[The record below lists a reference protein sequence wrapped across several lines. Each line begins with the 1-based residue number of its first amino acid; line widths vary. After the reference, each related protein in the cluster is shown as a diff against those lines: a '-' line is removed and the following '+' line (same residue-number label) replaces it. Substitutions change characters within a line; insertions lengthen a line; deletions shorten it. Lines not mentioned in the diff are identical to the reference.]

1 MNEAQLEAF
10 NLVKS
15 GANIFITGAA
25 GCGKS
30 FTLEKIINWAKN
42 DKKYQIAVTASTGCA
57 SYLIRGR
64 TIHSY
69 LGIGIGKKTAKE
81 LAVFVKAK
89 KPYIVSKLKN
99 LDILIIDEISMIN
112 SELLDKISDFLCI
125 INRSDKPFGGIQI
138 ILSGDYCQL
147 PPVDGKYSFHAEI
160 WKKANIKI
168 STLTQQIRQNK
179 DEEFQK
185 MLEEL
190 RWGGCKNEIYN
201 RLKKLRKTSFAH
213 DITPTILY
221 SMNIDVDK
229 INNKKYKTLVDEGAE
244 TCVYKKKNPSTI
256 NTKAWI
262 DSYKIPEIIELC
274 VGAQVVLTW
283 NISQDN
289 GLINGSRGIVI
300 ELTSL
305 GPKVR
310 FLSGFEMVIDLLT
323 IKSEECDDIWVSFIP
338 LKLAWASTIHKC
350 QGMTLDAVVI
360 DLGDSIFE
368 YGQAYTALSRA
379 RSLDSVM
386 ILDISKNSFKTHK
399 DVLDFYRKKN

>member
-1 MNEAQLEAF
+1 MNQAQLETF

-15 GANIFITGAA
+15 GNNIFITGAA

-81 LAVFVKAK
+81 LAMNVKSK

-125 INRSDKPFGGIQI
+125 IRGSDKPFGGIQI

-147 PPVDGKYSFHAEI
+147 PPVSGKYSFHADI
-160 WKKANIKI
+160 WKKADIKI
-168 STLTQQIRQNK
+168 STLTEQMRQNN
-179 DEEFQK
+179 DEEFRNI
-185 MLEEL
+185 LEEL

-201 RLKKLRKTSFAH
+201 RLKKTKKTTFING
-213 DITPTILY
+213 ITPTVLY

-229 INNKKYKTLVDEGAE
+229 INDLKYKTLVDEGAE
-244 TCVYKKKNPSTI
+244 THTYKRKNPSSI
-256 NTKAWI
+256 STKAWV

-289 GLINGSRGIVI
+289 GLINGSRGVII
-300 ELTSL
+300 ELTAI

-310 FLSGFEMVIDLLT
+310 FLSGLEMVIESFT

-360 DLGDSIFE
+360 DLGESIFE

-379 RSLDSVM
+379 RNLESVM
-386 ILDISKNSFKTHK
+386 ILAISKNSFKTHK
-399 DVLDFYRKKN
+399 DVLNFYGKI

>member
-1 MNEAQLEAF
+1 MNESQLQAF
-10 NLVKS
+10 NIVKS
-15 GANIFITGAA
+15 GNNIFITGAA

-30 FTLEKIINWAKN
+30 FTLEQIINWAKN
-42 DKKYQIAVTASTGCA
+42 DKKLQIAVTASTGCA

-69 LGIGIGKKTAKE
+69 LGIGIGKKSAKE
-81 LAVFVKAK
+81 LAAFVKAK
-89 KPYIVSKLKN
+89 KPYIISKLRN

-112 SELLDKISDFLCI
+112 SELLDKISEFLCI
-125 INRSDKPFGGIQI
+125 ILNSDKFFGGIQI

-147 PPVDGKYSFHAEI
+147 PPITGKYSFHAEV
-160 WKKANIKI
+160 WKKANIKV
-168 STLTQQIRQNK
+168 STLTEQMRQNK
-179 DEEFQK
+179 DVEFKK

-201 RLKKLRKTSFAH
+201 RLKKLKKTVFQNG
-213 DITPTILY
+213 IIPTVLY

-229 INNKKYKTLVDEGAE
+229 INDKKYKTLIEEGAE
-244 TCVYKKKNPSTI
+244 TRIYKRKNPNSLSTK
-256 NTKAWI
+256 TWV
-262 DSYKIPEIIELC
+262 DSYKIPEFIELC
-274 VGAQVVLTW
+274 IGAQVVLTW

-289 GLINGSRGIVI
+289 GLINGSRGIII
-300 ELTSL
+300 ELTSV

-310 FLSGFEMVIDLLT
+310 FLSGLEMVIDLFT
-323 IKSEECDDIWVSFIP
+323 IKSEECEDIWVSFIP
-338 LKLAWASTIHKC
+338 LKLAWASTIHKS
-350 QGMTLDAVVI
+350 QGMTLDAVII
-360 DLGDSIFE
+360 DLGESIFE

-399 DVLDFYRKKN
+399 DVLEFYKKN

>member
-1 MNEAQLEAF
+1 MNQAQLETF

-15 GANIFITGAA
+15 GNNIFITGAA

-69 LGIGIGKKTAKE
+69 LGIGIGKKSAKE
-81 LAVFVKAK
+81 LAMNVKSK

-112 SELLDKISDFLCI
+112 SELLDKISEFLCI
-125 INRSDKPFGGIQI
+125 IRGSDKPFGGIQI

-147 PPVDGKYSFHAEI
+147 PPVSGKYSFHADI
-160 WKKANIKI
+160 WKKADIKI
-168 STLTQQIRQNK
+168 STLTEQMRQNN
-179 DEEFQK
+179 DEEFRNI
-185 MLEEL
+185 LEEL

-201 RLKKLRKTSFAH
+201 RLKKTKKTTFING
-213 DITPTILY
+213 ITPTVLY

-229 INNKKYKTLVDEGAE
+229 INDAKYKTLVDKGAQ
-244 TCVYKKKNPSTI
+244 THTYKRKNPSSI
-256 NTKAWI
+256 STKAWI

-274 VGAQVVLTW
+274 VGAQVVVTW
-283 NISQDN
+283 NISQEN
-289 GLINGSRGIVI
+289 GLINGSRGVII
-300 ELTSL
+300 ELTAI

-310 FLSGFEMVIDLLT
+310 FLSGLEIVIESFE

-360 DLGDSIFE
+360 DLGESIFE

-379 RSLDSVM
+379 RNLESVM
-386 ILDISKNSFKTHK
+386 ILAISKNSFKTHK
-399 DVLDFYRKKN
+399 DVLNFYGKI